1 MHKFIQINFRGI
13 SSLYLKHIHTQ
24 ASKGVPFQQPVNDQT
39 SQPIYYQYCLD
50 VRAEGVQNTQQ
61 LFSEHI
67 SLAASFLSHFIW
79 AASFSQPA
87 LLWASRALRCFCR
100 LLFSWPSRSY
110 MFTELSAL
118 DHTFSD
124 PSLLSATSVSH
135 VFSELHPGI
144 HNSEVSRLNFLYEFF
159 QKSVHNICWRRLNA
173 TTLGPYSP
181 RPK

>member
-39 SQPIYYQYCLD
+39 SQSIYYQYCLD

-79 AASFSQPA
+79 AASFFSQPA
-87 LLWASRALRCFCR
+87 LLWASRALRCFFRR

-110 MFTELSAL
+110 IFCCSLSSL
-118 DHTFSD
+118 LLTTHVLIHLFSQL
-124 PSLLSATSVSH
+124 LLSATSSL
-135 VFSELHPGI
+135 SYIQESI
-144 HNSEVSRLNFLYEFF
+144 TRKFL
-159 QKSVHNICWRRLNA
+159 V
-173 TTLGPYSP
+173 
-181 RPK
+181 